1 MFVLLSVGA
10 SDTCKKTEEMVE
22 VEWRLKCL
30 FFSGCSPGLGPQRYL
45 LGIIEGDFYR
55 LDAPPF
61 IHPT

>member
-30 FFSGCSPGLGPQRYL
+30 FFLDFLQAWVPKETFWGYL
-45 LGIIEGDFYR
+45 KEIFTG
-55 LDAPPF
+55 
-61 IHPT
+61 